1 MRADPSGFGMEHPK
15 GLRVF
20 GPTMITRPP
29 TFDPGQL
36 AHLATEMAQVK
47 GGADLSIGDVHRLTA
62 TWKPVVQPV
71 SKHEEPFDLVTERGD
86 TTGVIAPRWLCH
98 LMGLCH
104 RTVHLVLRTPQD
116 WLVLQMRSRRVD
128 WPGMLDLA
136 VTGHVRAG
144 LSWEEAIRAEAAEEL
159 GLDLAENAG
168 MLVSSSL
175 VTRRRSLHPLRGRQY
190 QPARARLPRHPGFCG
205 DLNSGR
211 PGRPALRRRRSRR
224 PLPVQ
229 SRRSHP
235 PDDRRSPPR
244 RAWPGAITAAVCG
257 GSVRCH
263 VSSVRYQISHT

>member
-1 MRADPSGFGMEHPK
+1 
-15 GLRVF
+15 
-20 GPTMITRPP
+20 MITRPP

-47 GGADLSIGDVHRLTA
+47 GGADLSTGDVQRLMA
-62 TWKPVVQPV
+62 TWQPVVQPV
-71 SKHEEPFDLVTERGD
+71 PKHEEPFDLVTERGD

-159 GLDLAENAG
+159 GLDLAERRGHAR
-168 MLVSSSL
+168 VFEPF
-175 VTRRRSLHPLRGRQY
+175 TRRRLPTSA
-190 QPARARLPRHPGFCG
+190 ARPTVSTRPCTSATSPRF
-205 DLNSGR
+205 
-211 PGRPALRRRRSRR
+211 LRR
-224 PLPVQ
+224 P
-229 SRRSHP
+229 
-235 PDDRRSPPR
+235 
-244 RAWPGAITAAVCG
+244 
-257 GSVRCH
+257 
-263 VSSVRYQISHT
+263 

>member
-1 MRADPSGFGMEHPK
+1 
-15 GLRVF
+15 
-20 GPTMITRPP
+20 MITRPP

-36 AHLATEMAQVK
+36 AHLATEMAQAK
-47 GGADLSIGDVHRLTA
+47 GGADLSTGDVQRLMA
-62 TWKPVVQPV
+62 TWQPLVQPV

-159 GLDLAENAG
+159 GLDLSEDAG
-168 MLVSSSL
+168 MLVPSSL
-175 VTRRRSLHPLRGRQY
+175 SPVGDPYIRCEADSINPPVHVCHVTQVFAATLTPSGLAGLRFADGEVVGLYLCSLAEAIRLMTDEPNRIAPGLVQS
-190 QPARARLPRHPGFCG
+190 LPRYVEEV
-205 DLNSGR
+205 SG
-211 PGRPALRRRRSRR
+211 AMC
-224 PLPVQ
+224 Q
-229 SRRSHP
+229 
-235 PDDRRSPPR
+235 
-244 RAWPGAITAAVCG
+244 
-257 GSVRCH
+257 
-263 VSSVRYQISHT
+263 VSGIR

>member
-1 MRADPSGFGMEHPK
+1 
-15 GLRVF
+15 
-20 GPTMITRPP
+20 MITRPP

-36 AHLATEMAQVK
+36 AHLAAEMAQVK
-47 GGADLSIGDVHRLTA
+47 GGADLSTGDVQRLMA
-62 TWKPVVQPV
+62 TWQPVVQPV
-71 SKHEEPFDLVTERGD
+71 AKHEEPFDLVTERGD

-159 GLDLAENAG
+159 GLDLTENAG

-175 VTRRRSLHPLRGRQY
+175 SPVGDPYIRCEADSINPPVHVCHVTQVF
-190 QPARARLPRHPGFCG
+190 AAT
-205 DLNSGR
+205 LNSGR

-229 SRRSHP
+229 PRRSHP
-235 PDDRRSPPR
+235 PDDRRAPPR
-244 RAWPGAITAAVCG
+244 CARPGAIAAAVCG